1 MTASSAV
8 LEGELNPENAGTEYF
23 FEYALSAGSAR
34 EMRRCTSRQL
44 PRRAEHRRQAVRAYG
59 TIGAALEITG
69 LRPSTTYSYR
79 LAAENENTGGTE
91 KLASVGPVAT
101 FTTAPAPS
109 PAASTGA
116 AQHAARRRARRS
128 PATIEPDGAPV
139 TYSFELGVYEGA
151 ANTRTGSSPPRAS
164 NRAAA
169 PVEVSLALTGLQPG
183 TTYAYR
189 IAISSGY
196 IDNETHTLEGQP
208 LTFTTGG
215 LPAVLQAP
223 TELAQLPTP
232 GIAFPVATGEPKAKK
247 PAGGTGRKH
256 KNAKRRKAK
265 AKKAHET
272 GGRKR
277 DRRRARG

>member
-1 MTASSAV
+1 
-8 LEGELNPENAGTEYF
+8 
-23 FEYALSAGSAR
+23 
-34 EMRRCTSRQL
+34 MRRCTSRQL

-109 PAASTGA
+109 PAASTGGHSTPTA
-116 AQHAARRRARRS
+116 TGATVS
-128 PATIEPDGAPV
+128 ATIEPDGAPV

-151 ANTRTGSSPPRAS
+151 ATRYGVVSSASVEPGSG
-164 NRAAA
+164 